1 MTEVFSYHTFI
12 PVPSSIEMSFLL
24 TVSDG
29 DGLLVPVVVVV
40 TIQDTFHTSELYYT
54 TFTVKSRN
62 QKEGVWVFGSN

>member
-1 MTEVFSYHTFI
+1 
-12 PVPSSIEMSFLL
+12 MSFLL